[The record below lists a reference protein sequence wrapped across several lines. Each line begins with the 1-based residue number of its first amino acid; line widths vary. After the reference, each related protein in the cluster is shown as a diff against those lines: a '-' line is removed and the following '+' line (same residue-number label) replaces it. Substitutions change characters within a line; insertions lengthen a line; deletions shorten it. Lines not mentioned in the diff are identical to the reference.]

1 MTKAI
6 FITGGGSG
14 IGRAVAT
21 LFAARGWR
29 VGLADVNAAGLQ
41 ETAASLP
48 AGMASTHVM
57 DVRDR
62 EGWSRSLA
70 EFVAVSGGRI
80 DVLFNNAGIAAG
92 GTLAD
97 NSFEE
102 IDRVV
107 GVNLMG
113 VVNGAKLGYPYLKAT
128 PGSCLLNTASAA
140 GIYGGP
146 GIGIYAVTKF
156 GVRALTESLD
166 AEWAA
171 DDIRVRSLM
180 PSFID
185 TPLLGAG
192 ITGSNRSVR
201 EAVIDGGME
210 ITPVDDVA
218 QAAWNAVHGDRLHTL
233 VGKTARRL
241 AFAAR
246 WMPGGLRKQMKG
258 RQTLR

>member
-1 MTKAI
+1 MAKSI

-14 IGRAVAT
+14 IGRAVAQY
-21 LFAARGWR
+21 FAARGWR
-29 VGLADVNAAGLQ
+29 VGLADVNAAGMA
-41 ETAASLP
+41 ETAALLP
-48 AGMASTHVM
+48 SGMASTYLM
-57 DVRDR
+57 DVCARDQ
-62 EGWSRSLA
+62 WASALK
-70 EFVAVSGGRI
+70 EFTAASGGQL
-80 DVLFNNAGIAAG
+80 DVLFNNAGIAVG

-97 NSFEE
+97 NGFED

-107 GVNLMG
+107 AINLMG
-113 VVNGAKLGYPYLKAT
+113 VVNGAKIGYPYLKAT

-166 AEWAA
+166 GEWAA
-171 DDIRVRSLM
+171 DGIKVRSLM

-185 TPLLGAG
+185 TPLLKAG
-192 ITGSNRSVR
+192 VAGSNHTVR
-201 EAVIDGGME
+201 ETVVSGGLE
-210 ITPVDDVA
+210 ISPVEDVA
-218 QAAWNAVHGDRLHTL
+218 RAAWDAVHGDRLHTP

-246 WMPGGLRKQMKG
+246 WMPGALRKQMRG
-258 RQTLR
+258 RSAAR

>member
-1 MTKAI
+1 MAQSI
-6 FITGGGSG
+6 FITGGASG
-14 IGRAVAT
+14 IGRAVAR
-21 LFAARGWR
+21 LFADHGWR
-29 VGLADVNAAGLQ
+29 IGLADVNAAGLEQ
-41 ETAASLP
+41 TAAIMP
-48 AGMASTHVM
+48 AGMTATYVM

-62 EGWSRSLA
+62 TAWAESLA
-70 EFVAVSGGRI
+70 AFAQWTGGRL
-80 DVLFNNAGIAAG
+80 DVLFNNAGIAVG
-92 GTLAD
+92 GALAD

-107 GVNLMG
+107 AINLMG

-171 DDIRVRSLM
+171 DGIKVRSLM
-180 PSFID
+180 PAFID
-185 TPLLGAG
+185 TPLLAAG
-192 ITGSNRSVR
+192 VSGSNHTVR
-201 EAVIDGGME
+201 ETVVNGGLE
-210 ITPVDDVA
+210 ISPVEDVA
-218 QAAWNAVHGDRLHTL
+218 QAAWDAVHGNRLHTP

-241 AFAAR
+241 TFAAR
-246 WMPGGLRKQMKG
+246 WMPGALRKQMRG
-258 RQTLR
+258 RGARG